1 MVLNLAYVKIQEV
14 ERQAGALNL
23 ASKEIVDEYTALR
36 KVHLSAMST
45 SKDLAGKTRG
55 TCFRVVGMM

>member
-1 MVLNLAYVKIQEV
+1 MVSDLAYVKNQEV

-36 KVHLSAMST
+36 KVHLSALST
-45 SKDLAGKTRG
+45 SKIW
-55 TCFRVVGMM
+55 